1 MNRLRVLLARLLVV
15 TLVVRFVIVL
25 LIALCAVAAFG
36 ILR

>member
-1 MNRLRVLLARLLVV
+1 MNRLRTLLARLLVV
-15 TLVVRFVIVL
+15 TLVVRFVIAV